1 MNDRMRCTW
10 ATKTPLD
17 QHYHD
22 YEWGKPHHDDKELF
36 ELLILETMQAGLSWS
51 TILAKR
57 ENYREALDGF
67 DPLKIQIY
75 DQLKIE
81 ELLANPGIIR
91 HKLKIKAIIKNARS
105 FLAVQEEW
113 GTFDRYLWSFVDYQP
128 IVNHYSTGEQ
138 IPVKTELSE
147 KLAADM
153 KKRNFSFIGPVTCYA
168 YLQAAGLINDHE
180 AGCQF
185 K

>member
-1 MNDRMRCTW
+1 MRCTW
-10 ATKTPLD
+10 ATKTGLD
-17 QHYHD
+17 QQYHD
-22 YEWGKPHHDDKELF
+22 YEWGKPHHEDQALF

-57 ENYREALDGF
+57 ENYRKALDGF
-67 DPLKIQIY
+67 NPLKIQFY
-75 DQLKIE
+75 DQMKIE

-91 HKLKIKAIIKNARS
+91 NKLKIKAIIKNAQS
-105 FLAVQEEW
+105 FLTVQEEW
-113 GTFDRYLWSFVDYQP
+113 GTFDRYLWSFVANQP
-128 IVNHYSTGEQ
+128 IVNNYSTGEQ
-138 IPVKTELSE
+138 IPAKTELSE

-168 YLQAAGLINDHE
+168 YMQAAGLINDHE
-180 AGCQF
+180 SGCQF